1 MKRIIHDLEIKNLL
15 RMANDAMDRSYAPY
29 SGYNV
34 GACLK
39 GVSGAYYLGCN
50 IENAGFSPTNCA
62 ERTALFKAVSEG
74 ERQFEALAVISNGE
88 QTTLPCGV
96 CRQVLVEF
104 CDADMPII
112 CANRAGKYQ
121 IYSLGELL
129 PHAFTPEGMK

>member
-1 MKRIIHDLEIKNLL
+1 MKQTIHDLEIKNLL

-29 SGYNV
+29 SGYHV

-50 IENAGFSPTNCA
+50 IENASFSPTNCA

-96 CRQVLVEF
+96 CRQVLTEF
-104 CDADMPII
+104 CDPDMPVI
-112 CANRAGKYQ
+112 CANRTGKFQ

>member
-1 MKRIIHDLEIKNLL
+1 MNKIIHDLEIKNLL

-29 SGYNV
+29 SGYHV

-104 CDADMPII
+104 CDADMPVI

>member
-1 MKRIIHDLEIKNLL
+1 MKRVIHDLEIKNLL

-29 SGYNV
+29 SGYHV

-129 PHAFTPEGMK
+129 PHAFTTEGMK